1 MQNKNGIETTNVIDL
16 AASLDGSCC
25 SRGWTAKRGIV
36 SGIAEISSQV
46 IDVLYKCCSCEQGS
60 FIKEG
65 KQNEKFYT
73 IEYLDAVIEYE
84 PKGFKNHFACPKVS
98 KLFHVFITEK

>member
-1 MQNKNGIETTNVIDL
+1 MTSELCFQNMKSAMWLMQIKNGIETTNAIDL

-46 IDVLYKCCSCEQGS
+46 IDVSYKCCSCEQ
-60 FIKEG
+60 
-65 KQNEKFYT
+65 
-73 IEYLDAVIEYE
+73 
-84 PKGFKNHFACPKVS
+84 C
-98 KLFHVFITEK
+98 